1 MMDVVCACKHKCMC
15 SYTQQHAVCVCVRAC
30 VCACV
35 CTKATYS
42 LVLLQQ
48 LSNASTIIRVS
59 LGEVMHLQEGGR
71 GRW

>member
-15 SYTQQHAVCVCVRAC
+15 SYTQQHAVRAC
-30 VCACV
+30 MCV
-35 CTKATYS
+35 CTEATYS